1 MFCSIHSDWKLYIKR
16 RMLVFVMVM
25 ILTVSRITSHMV
37 VFCKLTDGGRIHR
50 GFIHFSGCVEGVAVD
65 ELLLT
70 VPVLW

>member
-1 MFCSIHSDWKLYIKR
+1 M
-16 RMLVFVMVM
+16 FVMVM